1 MFCVATIQGIKEM
14 DRKDLMRLIAVATG
28 VSLASPGFTAP
39 KSGPFEHVQP
49 QGFAKSGNPK
59 AAGGPLNPGV
69 GNPFN
74 AY

>member
-1 MFCVATIQGIKEM
+1 M

-28 VSLASPGFTAP
+28 VTLASPGFTAP
-39 KSGPFEHVQP
+39 KADHGQSAIEHAQP
-49 QGFAKSGNPK
+49 QGYAKSGNPK
-59 AAGGPLNPGV
+59 AAGGPDNPGV